1 MKYLFT
7 LILAARSITGL
18 AGCSTLGVEKQE
30 NIAKMQ
36 SGMSEHKVLSLLGTP
51 DSIISNRDQDRWI
64 YEFKKS
70 DKQGRNLYVDFRD
83 GSLVKAGELSSR
95 DLAASDENK
104 VAGTCTRRAHREV
117 LIESTC
123 VK

>member
-1 MKYLFT
+1 MKYLNT
-7 LILAARSITGL
+7 LFVAGLVAGL

-30 NIAKMQ
+30 NISKMQ
-36 SGMSEHKVLSLLGTP
+36 TGMSQHKVLSLLGTP
-51 DSIISNRDQDRWI
+51 DSIVSNQDQDRWI

-70 DKQGRNLYVDFRD
+70 DKQGRNLYVDFRN

-95 DLAASDENK
+95 DLAASEENK
-104 VAGTCTRRAHREV
+104 VAGTCTRRVHREM

-123 VK
+123 IK